1 LTIRSL
7 IKTPTDT
14 TPTTRAPMGQIDVS
28 PTKQKRPASGTA
40 AQDGLHSEKPQHAG
54 NPVEP
59 VRVKLQDP
67 VGYLSDGLMTSS
79 VWSSEGIA
87 STPRLFQRRG
97 LVSNNSSPT
106 SSPEHSNSSGDKA
119 SDRQSDNQRDHLSSF
134 TPGDDAFDSTKD
146 ARASWI
152 AQSATNEVS

>member
-1 LTIRSL
+1 
-7 IKTPTDT
+7 
-14 TPTTRAPMGQIDVS
+14 MGQIDVN
-28 PTKQKRPASGTA
+28 PAKQRPAPGPT
-40 AQDGLHSEKPQHAG
+40 AQDGLHSEKPQHVG

-97 LVSNNSSPT
+97 LASNNSSPT
-106 SSPEHSNSSGDKA
+106 NSPEHSDSSGEKS
-119 SDRQSDNQRDHLSSF
+119 SDNQSCDNQRDHLSSF
-134 TPGDDAFDSTKD
+134 APDSAKD

-152 AQSATNEVS
+152 AQSATGEVR